1 MASECNT
8 QLEKWLFILNNMEK
22 INEIPFKDYNEIF
35 REVEEKMR
43 TVGLTPEEYDRY
55 WNSLDLYLVNKSM
68 METAEEDGVKKGLRK
83 GRKEGRKE
91 GQMIERLK
99 NARAMLAEG
108 IPMKQVTK
116 ITGLTPKDINGGPGD
131 SGLISL
137 PV

>member
-1 MASECNT
+1 
-8 QLEKWLFILNNMEK
+8 MEK